1 VSNLASIQDQPYI
14 QVIDKESSVRSI
26 NNAIFIFY
34 ILMFLEGMLRKW
46 VAPQLSSAFFFIKDP
61 VLLYM
66 YYICW
71 KKRMFPKTV
80 VFQCSVILSV
90 IFFMVAMTQM
100 LIYTSAFFISVYGWR
115 SYFMFMPLAFIM
127 QKHMTKK
134 DVIRIAKFTCLIG
147 IPIAILCYIQY
158 MNPPEAFINRNAGEN
173 SGVGF
178 TVIGDIVRPYG
189 PFSFVTGMSFFTSS
203 YLLMILYNFMLN
215 KKEKFLSPTLLFF
228 SFASFITA
236 LAVSGSRE
244 TFIKVIILVPFA
256 MVGYLMLYKN
266 KKTFNSLIIFIV
278 VGAIAI
284 VAYFIIF
291 SKEVEIM
298 NERVEVAE
306 AVEGSV
312 FTRATHSFISFEDID
327 MHLNFLGV
335 GIGLGSSGGS
345 FLQSGIVQFN
355 IAESDWGKII
365 VECGV
370 FFGFLYLAYRALLC
384 IYMSVMSIK
393 ATFAGKS
400 PMPMILIGYEFHTML
415 IGQMVSTGI
424 HLAYGW
430 FFLGFTL
437 ALNNIYIKEGEQNS
451 QGNI

>member
-1 VSNLASIQDQPYI
+1 VSTLSSIQDHPLSQI
-14 QVIDKESSVRSI
+14 LDKERTIRSI
-26 NNAIFIFY
+26 NNAIFLFY

-80 VFQCSVILSV
+80 LFQCSVILSL
-90 IFFMVAMTQM
+90 IFFMLAMAQM
-100 LIYTSAFFISVYGWR
+100 LIYTSSLFISIYGWR

-127 QKHMTKK
+127 EKYMSKK
-134 DVIRIAKFTCLIG
+134 DVIRIAKFTCYIG

-158 MNPPEAFINRNAGEN
+158 LNPPEAFINRNVGEN

-178 TVIGDIVRPYG
+178 TVIGNIVRPYG

-203 YLLMILYNFMLN
+203 YFLMILYNFMLD
-215 KKEKFLSPTLLFF
+215 KKDKFLSPALLFF

-256 MVGYLMLYKN
+256 IIGYLMLYKN
-266 KKTFNSLIIFIV
+266 KKTYNSLITFIIAGSV
-278 VGAIAI
+278 AIT
-284 VAYFIIF
+284 AYFIIF
-291 SKEVEIM
+291 STEVEIM
-298 NERVEVAE
+298 NQRVENAE
-306 AVEGSV
+306 AAEGSI
-312 FTRATHSFISFEDID
+312 FTRASHSFISFDAID
-327 MHLNFLGV
+327 MNLNFLGV

-345 FLQSGIVQFN
+345 FLESGVVQFN

-384 IYMSVMSIK
+384 VYMTVLSVR

-437 ALNNIYIKEGEQNS
+437 ALNNIYINQGQN
-451 QGNI
+451 IE